1 MSISLSLI
9 FIYHELMND
18 AQILIVDYGSQYTL
32 VIGRTLRELGARSI
46 ILPPKKVGQ
55 WLKTNTPKA
64 VILSGSNW
72 SVHNEGAPSI
82 PKSLDIT
89 GKKYFILG
97 ICYGMQLLAHKLGG
111 IVEKSLVH
119 REYGP
124 AEAILDVTH
133 PLFKNVPKK
142 TEVWASHGDTVTRLS
157 KGFASIATSGGI
169 AAMSN
174 KSNRVL
180 GIQFHPE
187 VVNTK
192 EGKKILKNFLALSFC
207 KKDWDPINLIHQ
219 IQKEVL
225 DVVNS
230 AKKQNVI
237 LGVSG
242 GVDSTTLASILAP
255 VLGKRLICIAIDTGG
270 LRVNELEELKAN
282 TANALGKN
290 LKKNLAVIRA
300 SGEFIKNISQ
310 TIDGEEKRAK
320 FRAVYRKIFEEQI
333 AKYNAGFIAQGT
345 LATDII
351 ETGKAGESA
360 MIKTHHNVGL
370 SWKVKD
376 LHPFRNLFK
385 YEVRELARAMNLSP
399 AIYERNPFPGPGLY
413 LRVIGTPVSKEN
425 INLVKEADKTVS
437 DILKKHKIA
446 KNVSQLIV
454 ALLGVN
460 SVGVKGDERVYGHS
474 LAIRAVQTADFMTA
488 KGYYFPEEIVNEI
501 ISALTKHKDIVRVFF
516 DMTPKPPA
524 TTEFE

>member
-1 MSISLSLI
+1 MKDI
-9 FIYHELMND
+9 
-18 AQILIVDYGSQYTL
+18 QILVVDYGSQYTL
-32 VIGRTLRELGARSI
+32 VIGRTLRELGVRSL
-46 ILPPKKVGQ
+46 ILPPKKVDA
-55 WLKTNTPKA
+55 WLKNNTPKA

-72 SVHNEGAPSI
+72 SVHNEGAPGL
-82 PKSLDIT
+82 PKSFDVM

-111 IVEKSLVH
+111 TVERPLAH

-124 AEAILDVTH
+124 AIVSPDITH
-133 PLFKNVPKK
+133 PLFAGVKEK
-142 TEVWASHGDTVTRLS
+142 TEVWASHGDTVTKLP
-157 KGFASIATSGGI
+157 KGFDSIAISGGI
-169 AAMSN
+169 AAMTN
-174 KSNRVL
+174 NTNQIL

-192 EGKKILKNFLALSFC
+192 EGKKILQNFLDIAGC
-207 KKDWDPINLIHQ
+207 QKDWDPINLIHE

-225 DVVNS
+225 DIVNVS
-230 AKKQNVI
+230 KKQNAV

-255 VLGKRLICIAIDTGG
+255 VLGNRLKCVAIDTGG
-270 LRVNELEELKAN
+270 LRAGELAELKTN
-282 TANALGKN
+282 TKNAGIKN
-290 LKKNLAVIRA
+290 LVVISA
-300 SGEFIKNISQ
+300 SEKFIKNIST
-310 TIDGEEKRAK
+310 TIDGEKKRAK
-320 FRAVYRKIFEEQI
+320 FRAVYQKIFEEQI
-333 AKYNAGFIAQGT
+333 KKHNAGFIVQGT

-351 ETGKAGESA
+351 ESGKAGESA

-370 SWKVKD
+370 SWKVQD

-385 YEVRELARAMNLSP
+385 YEVRELARAMKLPS

-413 LRVIGTPVSKEN
+413 LRVVGTPVSKEN
-425 INLVKEADKTVS
+425 IELVREADKTVT
-437 DILKKHKIA
+437 DILKKHNLEKDI
-446 KNVSQLIV
+446 SQLIV
-454 ALLGVN
+454 ALLGIN

-488 KGYYFPEEIVNEI
+488 KGFYFPEEIVNEI
-501 ISALTKHKDIVRVFF
+501 TNALTKHKDIVRVFF